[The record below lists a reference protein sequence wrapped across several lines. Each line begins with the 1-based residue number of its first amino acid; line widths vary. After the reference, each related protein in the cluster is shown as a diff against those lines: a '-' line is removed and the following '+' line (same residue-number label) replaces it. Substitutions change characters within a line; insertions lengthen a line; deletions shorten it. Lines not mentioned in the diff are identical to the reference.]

1 MPKGPIVLYCL
12 YQTTFVAGPAFDI
25 YHSRRG
31 YVTISNEVQRRI
43 LEAVAQRDASF
54 QDLVKASGRSKPT
67 VSLQVKELVAN
78 QLLEERGS
86 PDDKRRRFYHFAGQ
100 RIGSSDLPVPD
111 LRNAVQDYV
120 QRSSEPA
127 VKLPLL
133 LEALASADAAP
144 QTCWRQAA
152 AVGGSLAA
160 QMELGLEGGPWMRLA
175 RFLEKARLAKPL
187 RIDVERQRLE
197 CEIDAALKGPAP
209 ALAAALGGLVDG
221 AWAAQGLGTVGHSLE
236 GRRLTLRQK

>member
-1 MPKGPIVLYCL
+1 MYSL
-12 YQTTFVAGPAFDI
+12 YQTTTVAGPAFDI
-25 YHSRRG
+25 YHSARG
-31 YVTISNEVQRRI
+31 YVTVSNEVQRRI
-43 LEAVAQRDASF
+43 LVAAAAGDASF

-86 PDDKRRRFYHFAGQ
+86 PTDKRRRFYRFVGT

-133 LEALASADAAP
+133 LEALASTDASGP
-144 QTCWRQAA
+144 TCWRQASV
-152 AVGGSLAA
+152 VGGTLAG
-160 QMELGLEGGPWMRLA
+160 QMELGLDGGPWMRLA
-175 RFLEKARLAKPL
+175 RFLEKARLAKTL
-187 RIDVERQRLE
+187 RIDVEKRRLD
-197 CEIDAALKGPAP
+197 CELDAALKGPA
-209 ALAAALGGLVDG
+209 AGLAFALGGLVEG
-221 AWAAQGLGTVGHSLE
+221 AWTAQGLGRIAHSLE
-236 GRRLTLRQK
+236 GRRVALWQK